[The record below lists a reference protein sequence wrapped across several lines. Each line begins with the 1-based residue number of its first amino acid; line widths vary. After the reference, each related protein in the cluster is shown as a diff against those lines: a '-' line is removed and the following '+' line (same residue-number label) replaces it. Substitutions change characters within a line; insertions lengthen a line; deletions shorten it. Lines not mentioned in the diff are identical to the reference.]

1 MISVVIPVFNEQQVL
16 PLLVP
21 RLRAVLDG
29 SGETHEVLFV
39 DDGSTDATAAVLSDL
54 TSGWPQA
61 QVVRLARNSGHQVAL
76 TAGLDRARGDWV
88 VTMDADLQDPPEL
101 IPDMLATAQ
110 QQHVDVVYAARGDR
124 SSDSRF
130 KRATAGIYYRVV
142 ERLTGVP
149 VTRHAGD
156 FRLLSAEVVR
166 ALRAL
171 PERKRVYR
179 LLIPLLGF
187 DSAVVHHRRAAR
199 AAGETSYTLRRMVL
213 LASDSVVSF
222 SSTPLRLATGLGLLT
237 ACVSGLLGV
246 WVVLVKVTGNA
257 VPGWASST
265 LGVLFLG
272 TVQLLCLGV
281 LGEYVGRIYDEVKAR
296 PLYRVR
302 GEQPPATC
310 PRCGQVCGPVSPATS
325 PR

>member
-1 MISVVIPVFNEQQVL
+1 MLTVVVPVFNEQDVL

-21 RLRAVLDG
+21 RLRTVLAPLD
-29 SGETHEVLFV
+29 HEVLFV
-39 DDGSTDATAAVLSDL
+39 DDGSTDASGAVLAGL
-54 TSGWPQA
+54 TADWPQA
-61 QVVRLARNSGHQVAL
+61 RVIGLARNSGHQVAL
-76 TAGLDRARGDWV
+76 TAGLDHARGDWV

-101 IPDMLATAQ
+101 IPDLLATAQ

-130 KRATAGIYYRVV
+130 KRATAGAYYRVV
-142 ERLTGVP
+142 ERLTGVK
-149 VTRHAGD
+149 VTPHAGD
-156 FRLLSAEVVR
+156 YRLLSAAVVT
-166 ALRAL
+166 ALKAL

-187 DSAVVHHRRAAR
+187 DSAVVHHRREAR

-222 SSTPLRLATGLGLLT
+222 SSTPLRFATGLGLLT
-237 ACVSGLLGV
+237 ALGSSLLAI
-246 WVVLVKVTGNA
+246 WVFLVTLTGNT

-302 GEQPPATC
+302 HDQPPQPC
-310 PRCGQVCGPVSPATS
+310 PHCGIVSPATS
-325 PR
+325 PQ

>member
-1 MISVVIPVFNEQQVL
+1 MLSVVIPVFNEQDVL
-16 PLLVP
+16 PLLIP
-21 RLRAVLDG
+21 RLRAVLGQLD
-29 SGETHEVLFV
+29 HEVFFV

-54 TSGWPQA
+54 LDPWPEA
-61 QVVRLARNSGHQVAL
+61 KVLRLARNSGQQVAL
-76 TAGLDRARGDWV
+76 TAGLDRASGDWV

-101 IPDMLATAQ
+101 ILEMLTIAE

-124 SSDSRF
+124 SSDPRF
-130 KRATAGIYYRVV
+130 KRATAGLYYRLV

-149 VTRHAGD
+149 IVPQAGD
-156 FRLLSAEVVR
+156 FRLLSAAVVR

-179 LLIPLLGF
+179 LLIPMLGF
-187 DSAVVHHRRAAR
+187 DSAVVHHRRAVR

-222 SSTPLRLATGLGLLT
+222 SSTPLRFATGLGLLT
-237 ACVSGLLGV
+237 ACISGVTAL
-246 WVVLVKVTGNA
+246 WVVLVKLTGNA

-281 LGEYVGRIYDEVKAR
+281 LGEYIGRIYDEVKAR
-296 PLYRVR
+296 PPYRMR
-302 GEQPPATC
+302 GEEKRACPHCGAVNPAK
-310 PRCGQVCGPVSPATS
+310 SPEGT
-325 PR
+325 PTP

>member
-1 MISVVIPVFNEQQVL
+1 MLSVVIPVYDEQEVL

-21 RLRAVLDG
+21 RLRAVLEG
-29 SGETHEVLFV
+29 REHEVLFV
-39 DDGSTDATAAVLSDL
+39 DDGSTDATPTVLPELLRD
-54 TSGWPQA
+54 WPEA
-61 QVVRLARNSGHQVAL
+61 QVVTLARNSGHQAAI

-101 IPDMLATAQ
+101 IPELLAAAERE
-110 QQHVDVVYAARGDR
+110 HVQVVYAARGDR
-124 SSDSRF
+124 RTDSVF
-130 KRATAGIYYRVV
+130 KRLTASAYYRVV
-142 ERLTGVP
+142 ERLSGVQ
-149 VTRHAGD
+149 VTPHAGD
-156 FRLLSAEVVR
+156 FRLLHADVVA

-171 PERKRVYR
+171 PERRRVYR

-187 DSAVVHHRRAAR
+187 ESTVVHHRRDAR
-199 AAGETSYTLRRMVL
+199 AAGRTSYTLRRMVL

-222 SSTPLRLATGLGLLT
+222 SSTPLRFATGLGMLSST
-237 ACVSGLLGV
+237 VAALLGV
-246 WVVLVKVTGNA
+246 WVILVRVAGNA

-272 TVQLLCLGV
+272 AVQLLCLGV

-302 GEQPPATC
+302 GEAPERC
-310 PRCGQVCGPVSPATS
+310 PRCGAVSPARS